1 MKAVPQVHQ
10 VDGEHAV
17 EAAGRS
23 TEDDSSSAGVL
34 EGESSSA
41 GVLEGESPSLRGQP
55 IGGPFG
61 KADACGA

>member
-34 EGESSSA
+34 EGES
-41 GVLEGESPSLRGQP
+41 PSLRGQP